1 MVVRAGLPRVL
12 GASLAFVALACGGQS
27 EAEERGAG
35 SGKNGGTG
43 ANGGSAGT
51 STGGADASGGTAGAN
66 EPACTPGELRCNADF
81 RREKCSDE
89 GSWGETDFVCARTV
103 AVDDESGSRCVT
115 KGDGS
120 YRCWGNQTSDEL
132 PPENYERV
140 QLAGQALIGL
150 TEDGRFLAPSLELP
164 PDVAPAVTFRA
175 ALMGSNQAICPL
187 SADGSFSIVRIRHEL
202 DAMPSAVVPV
212 DGSFLK
218 AFCVWEGLGAGIR
231 SDGSLWLFG
240 SSWLDPAPTDWR
252 DVAMSVR
259 ILCGIKNDGN
269 VVCEPPVYRC
279 GNTGL
284 ADCVGDELPAF
295 PDGNY
300 RSITATS
307 AAACVVDEAG
317 ALICKRYDGMDMPV
331 DDGRFT
337 FAEGGSEVLCAL
349 RTDGT
354 TACFNHGGGP
364 FGFEVEAFAP
374 AVPPVDPDW

>member
-1 MVVRAGLPRVL
+1 MVVRCGRKLVR
-12 GASLAFVALACGGQS
+12 GASIAFVALACGGTS
-27 EAEERGAG
+27 EAEKRGAG
-35 SGKNGGTG
+35 PGNNGGAG
-43 ANGGSAGT
+43 AS
-51 STGGADASGGTAGAN
+51 GGAGGTDSSGGTAGS
-66 EPACTPGELRCNADF
+66 EPDCTPGELRCNAELW
-81 RREKCSDE
+81 REKCTVD

-132 PPENYERV
+132 PPENYQRV

-150 TEDGRFLAPSLELP
+150 TEDGLFLAPSLELP

-175 ALMGSNQAICPL
+175 ALMGANQAICPL
-187 SADGSFSIVRIRHEL
+187 TADGRFSIVRIRSEF
-202 DAMPSAVVPV
+202 DATPSAVVPV
-212 DGSFLK
+212 DGSFSK
-218 AFCVWEGLGAGIR
+218 AFCVWEGLGAGVR
-231 SDGSLWLFG
+231 PDGSLWLFG
-240 SSWLDPAPTDWR
+240 SNWLDPSPTDWR

-269 VVCEPPVYRC
+269 VVCLPPFYRC

-284 ADCVGDELPAF
+284 SDCVGDERPVF

-307 AAACVVDEAG
+307 AAACAVDEAG
-317 ALICKRYDGMDMPV
+317 SLTCKRYDGMDMPV
-331 DDGRFT
+331 DTGRFT
-337 FAEGGSEVLCAL
+337 FVEGGSEVLCAL

-364 FGFEVEAFAP
+364 FGNEVESFAP
-374 AVPPVDPDW
+374 AVPPVEPNW